1 MIGITKDFE
10 LADRKQSN
18 LLSVIWSTGSSE
30 VSQRTTAIGKHLQVP
45 LLSKFVVG
53 GAARMPMDDAM
64 DDLPGVIRGKKVIV
78 KLKSILYKTV
88 VRTAMVYGSECLAL
102 SK

>member
-1 MIGITKDFE
+1 
-10 LADRKQSN
+10 
-18 LLSVIWSTGSSE
+18 
-30 VSQRTTAIGKHLQVP
+30 
-45 LLSKFVVG
+45 
-53 GAARMPMDDAM
+53 MDDAM

-88 VRTAMVYGSECLAL
+88 VRTAMVYGSECWAL